1 MRAGGSWVSRVP
13 LSENEKQILA
23 EIENALATTD
33 PRLAG
38 RLRAGAASRWSV
50 CRQMGSTLLCVLGL
64 TALVA
69 GLWLRSTFVG
79 GFPVLSVLG
88 YLVMWWG
95 AAGLITE
102 SVVWRALRRV
112 RRGWRRLVTD
122 RTPL

>member
-1 MRAGGSWVSRVP
+1 
-13 LSENEKQILA
+13 
-23 EIENALATTD
+23 
-33 PRLAG
+33 
-38 RLRAGAASRWSV
+38 
-50 CRQMGSTLLCVLGL
+50 MGSTLLCVLGL